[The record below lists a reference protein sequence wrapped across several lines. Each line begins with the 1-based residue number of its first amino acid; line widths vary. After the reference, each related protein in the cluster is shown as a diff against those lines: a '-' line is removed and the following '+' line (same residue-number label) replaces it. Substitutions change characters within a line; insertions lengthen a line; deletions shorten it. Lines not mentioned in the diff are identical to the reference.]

1 MAEDRWST
9 VRADEQGWLGLLTLD
24 RPERLNALTPTL
36 IREFGEASRFLAAA
50 GAKVIVITGSER
62 AFCVGADLSEVA
74 TIGRTEQFYAWTTAI
89 QEEFAALESLSA
101 VTIAAIDGFCMGGGL
116 ELAMRCDYR
125 LAAETARIALPEIK
139 HGLLPTGGGLTVLVE
154 LVGLAQA
161 KDLVLSGRTLSAA
174 EARSVGLVHDVVGSP
189 AAGPAVAWAEQFR
202 DHPRLAL
209 RAAKQAFRLTRTGT
223 PPGWSDVME
232 ALTACLLVSGDE
244 AKEGIAAFLEKREA
258 RFA

>member
-1 MAEDRWST
+1 MADERWST
-9 VRADEQGWLGLLTLD
+9 VRAEERGWLGMLTLD

-36 IREFGEASRFLAAA
+36 IREFGEASRFLTAA
-50 GAKVIVITGSER
+50 GAKVIVITGSEQ
-62 AFCVGADLSEVA
+62 AFCVGADLSAVA
-74 TIGRTEQFYAWTTAI
+74 TIGGTEEFYAWTTAI
-89 QEEFAALESLSA
+89 QDEFASLESLSA
-101 VTIAAIDGFCMGGGL
+101 ITIAAIDGFCMGGGL

-125 LAAETARIALPEIK
+125 LAADTARLALPEIK

-174 EARSVGLVHDVVGSP
+174 EARSIGLVQNVVRSP
-189 AAGPAVAWAEQFR
+189 AAESAIEWAEQFKS
-202 DHPRLAL
+202 HPRLAL

-223 PPGWSDVME
+223 PPGWSDAME

-244 AKEGIAAFLEKREA
+244 AKEGIAAFLEKRKA